1 MNTPQ
6 VRFYS
11 LTTATCIRVLFSPLY
26 FLTRALPS
34 ALSLASRFCRSMETS
49 ATSTRHSAR
58 TRQQP
63 LSLADEQAADVLSRL
78 ERRDVAAAL
87 RSSLAA
93 SWESDEENS
102 DDVAEADE
110 EEEEE
115 EEEEKEERPAAEE
128 KQDGWSTQL
137 HDIDVPLPRLRRLQN
152 RPPPAD
158 TTPLQLLQYFLPQQL
173 MEEFAQHTNDAA
185 PHGWRP
191 TTAAELYAF
200 LGVHIYMG
208 VDRLPRT
215 ELYWSETWG
224 HPFITQ
230 LFSRDR
236 FKQLLRF
243 FRVVPAP
250 VDAAP
255 RDPVP
260 HVRALAEK
268 LNQSFAARF
277 TPTDHLTLDEAM
289 CAWKGRSTIKQ
300 YIPSKPH
307 KWGYKIY
314 CLASEDYLLHFEIYE
329 GKEDEPSESG
339 ATYDT
344 VMRMVQQYQGQQL
357 VLFADNWFTS
367 PTLAVALAQRGIRL
381 CGSVTRRRKGMP
393 AIPKQQADALRRG
406 EWLQRQKG
414 DTTVAV
420 WKDQRTLW
428 VLYNH
433 CSPGETASLER
444 WSEAGNKISIGCP
457 RAIRDYF
464 FNARSVDVI
473 NQLHYNYLIGRKA
486 RRCWPRLA
494 WWLLDMCI
502 LNAFKLWSMGQQ
514 RASQL
519 RFREELMHELLK
531 QLPAEQKPHR
541 ASRRPDPADSPAKDH
556 YSMLSQQQRDC
567 VVCSAA
573 SSTRK
578 RTFYICAECGVHLC
592 IGDCFSR
599 YHS

>member
-1 MNTPQ
+1 
-6 VRFYS
+6 
-11 LTTATCIRVLFSPLY
+11 
-26 FLTRALPS
+26 
-34 ALSLASRFCRSMETS
+34 METS
-49 ATSTRHSAR
+49 AVSTRHSAR

-63 LSLADEQAADVLSRL
+63 LSLAEEQAASALSQL
-78 ERRDVAAAL
+78 EQRDVAAAL
-87 RSSLAA
+87 RLSLQS
-93 SWESDEENS
+93 SWESDEEEG

-115 EEEEKEERPAAEE
+115 EEEEKEEQPAAEE
-128 KQDGWSTQL
+128 KQGGWSTQL
-137 HDIDVPLPRLRRLQN
+137 HDIEVPLPRLRRLQN

-200 LGVHIYMG
+200 LGAHIYMG
-208 VDRLPRT
+208 IDLLPRT
-215 ELYWSETWG
+215 EMYWSETWS
-224 HPFITQ
+224 HPFITST
-230 LFSRDR
+230 FSRDR

-243 FRVVPAP
+243 FRVVAAP
-250 VDAAP
+250 VAAAP
-255 RDPVP
+255 RNPLP

-268 LNQSFAARF
+268 LNHSFAAHF
-277 TPTDHLTLDEAM
+277 TPTEHLTLDESM
-289 CAWKGRSTIKQ
+289 CAYKGRAANKQ

-314 CLASEDYLLHFEIYE
+314 CLASENYLLHFEVYE
-329 GKEDEPSESG
+329 GKEEDPSESG

-344 VMRMVQQYQGQQL
+344 VMRMVQPYQNQQL
-357 VLFADNWFTS
+357 VLFTDNWFTS

-393 AIPKQQADALRRG
+393 AIPKEQVKALRRG

-414 DTTVAV
+414 ETTVAV
-420 WKDQRTLW
+420 WKDQRTMW

-433 CSPGETASLER
+433 CSPEETASLER

-464 FNARSVDVI
+464 YGARSVDVI
-473 NQLHYNYLIGRKA
+473 NQLHYNYLIGRKS

-502 LNAFKLWSMGQQ
+502 VNAFKLWSVGQDHV
-514 RASQL
+514 SQL
-519 RFREELMHELLK
+519 DFREQLMLQLME
-531 QLPAEQKPHR
+531 QLPHEQRPHR
-541 ASRRPDPADSPAKDH
+541 ESALPHAAHALARDH
-556 YSMLSQQQRDC
+556 YSVLSQSRGDCRQCSQRPDGR
-567 VVCSAA
+567 V
-573 SSTRK
+573 T
-578 RTFYICAECGVHLC
+578 TFYICNECKVHLC
-592 IGDCFSR
+592 VGDCFSAHHQR
-599 YHS
+599 V